1 VKDQGNGLRREN
13 DELRQKLAALRKEIR
28 DLKRSVK
35 ECHQLIQGIPAG
47 VAVVQE
53 GKLIECNQG
62 LSRFLG
68 YDSGDLA
75 GKDFLEI
82 FHPDVVN
89 EVRELQRR
97 RLAGKTTPNR
107 YETYLKTSGDERV
120 CCEVRVKKIRYR
132 GKRAIVVSVFDLDRR
147 KRGERQTLRDEKMK
161 ALARMA
167 AGIREELAACAAD
180 LEVPRSVLDA
190 VESANPDLRKLIENV
205 GTARRG
211 ETRVIRQLE
220 SLSAGPGAGEA
231 TARFDLSEVVKQAI
245 TDVGPVKRAMEK
257 AHSRI
262 HLKTYFRPIPKIEG
276 NPQKI
281 REAVRHLIVNAIEA
295 MPGGGEI
302 HLSTEQDGAFAYVYV
317 QDNGKGISNAVEDK
331 IFDPFFTSKGE
342 NPGLGLSLAQ
352 ASVRGHGGDVEV
364 LRGQGHGST
373 FTMKMPISRG
383 DRQGRKRGS
392 KNWIKDS
399 FILLLAEDGIVK
411 ELLSQSFLNKGA
423 RVSSVTNIRDCL
435 HYLRKDKFSVLIAD
449 CAVSG
454 PNVPLEELIRK
465 VKETEQGP
473 SVVVVNVEPGG
484 EIPGA
489 DLSISRPLALDKIV
503 SQVSEVIE
511 MREAP

>member
-1 VKDQGNGLRREN
+1 MKDQGNGLRREN
-13 DELRQKLAALRKEIR
+13 DELRQKLAALRKETR
-28 DLKRSVK
+28 DLKRSLK
-35 ECHQLIQGIPAG
+35 ECHQLIQSIPAG
-47 VAVVQE
+47 VALVQD
-53 GKLIECNQG
+53 GKLIQCNQG
-62 LSRFLG
+62 LSRLLG

-82 FHPDVVN
+82 FHSDVVN

-132 GKRAIVVSVFDLDRR
+132 GKSAIVVTVFDLDRR
-147 KRGERQTLRDEKMK
+147 KRGERQTLRDEKVK

-167 AGIREELAACAAD
+167 AGIREELAACAAE
-180 LEVPRSVLDA
+180 LKVPRSVLEA
-190 VESANPDLRKLIENV
+190 VGSADPDMRKFIDNV
-205 GTARRG
+205 ETARRG

-231 TARFDLSEVVKQAI
+231 TARFDLSELVKQAI
-245 TDVGPVKRAMEK
+245 SGVGPVTRALEK
-257 AHSRI
+257 VRGRI

-276 NPQKI
+276 NPHQI
-281 REAVRHLIVNAIEA
+281 REAVGYLVVNAIEA

-302 HLSTEQDGAFAYVYV
+302 YLSTEQDGAFAYVYV
-317 QDNGKGISNAVEDK
+317 QDNGKGISSALEDK

-352 ASVRGHGGDVEV
+352 ALVRGHGGDIEV

-373 FTMKMPISRG
+373 FTMKVPVTRG
-383 DRQGRKRGS
+383 DRRTRKRGS
-392 KNWIKDS
+392 KNWIKNS
-399 FILLLAEDGIVK
+399 LIFLLAEDGIVK
-411 ELLSQSFLNKGA
+411 ELLSESFLNKGA
-423 RVSSVTNIRDCL
+423 RVYSATNIRDCL
-435 HYLRKDKFSVLIAD
+435 HYLKKDKFNVLIAD

-454 PNVPLEELIRK
+454 PDAPLEELIRK
-465 VKETEQGP
+465 IKETEQGP
-473 SVVVVNVEPGG
+473 SVVVVNVEPGRD
-484 EIPGA
+484 IPGA

-503 SQVSEVIE
+503 SQVSDVLE
-511 MREAP
+511 MREVS